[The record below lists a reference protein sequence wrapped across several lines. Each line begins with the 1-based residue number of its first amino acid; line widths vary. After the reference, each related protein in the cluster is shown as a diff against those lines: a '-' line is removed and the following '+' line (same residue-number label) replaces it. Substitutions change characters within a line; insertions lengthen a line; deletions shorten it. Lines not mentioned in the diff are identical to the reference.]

1 MRRRRPG
8 RTTAEKRGLILTRVA
23 VILHERLGNWNRQ
36 LRPRLHDRP
45 IRWFETRSRADLD
58 SLLIGLAAPV
68 VLIDLG
74 RHPAEGLKDLDQVLL
89 QAPDARVLVLDP
101 ESHDQVAGLAR
112 ELGAT
117 HVASGFVPPPF
128 VASLLAR
135 WIELAGRQIE
145 RDGWSRTSFP
155 ETETEPWA
163 WLADFLGDPQY
174 LYTVPTLTHRSPSVP
189 VSPQRRIAAED
200 HDQS

>member
-1 MRRRRPG
+1 VKREASSPTW
-8 RTTAEKRGLILTRVA
+8 TTAEKRGLILTRVA

-36 LRPRLHDRP
+36 LRPRLLDRP
-45 IRWFETRSRADLD
+45 IRWFETRSRADLG
-58 SLLIGLAAPV
+58 SLLTGLACPV

-74 RHPAEGLKDLDQVLL
+74 RHPAEGLQDLDQVLAR
-89 QAPDARVLVLDP
+89 APDARVLVLDP
-101 ESHDQVAGLAR
+101 EAHDHVAELAC

-117 HVASGFVPPPF
+117 HVASGFVPPHF

-135 WIELAGRQIE
+135 WIELAQRHIE

-163 WLADFLGDPQY
+163 WLDDLLGNAQC
-174 LYTVPTLTHRSPSVP
+174 LHTIAKPTPRRPMAPSHVTNP
-189 VSPQRRIAAED
+189 
-200 HDQS
+200 